1 VIDFFRDQLRIQK
14 EMDQQT
20 GGASRL
26 ISGWNLGSGGK
37 IQIGEQS
44 SGLLGEMALI
54 DAQFMSEDKRMEYL
68 QDRIKRAEEQRV
80 REGKARVDRKEEEGR
95 IQRRA
100 DMWIDGAAN
109 RNGIP
114 HCTGHCQYLFILPP

>member
-1 VIDFFRDQLRIQK
+1 
-14 EMDQQT
+14 MDQQT
-20 GGASRL
+20 GGAARL

-44 SGLLGEMALI
+44 SGLLSEMALI

-68 QDRIKRAEEQRV
+68 QDRIKRAEDQRV
-80 REGKARVDRKEEEGR
+80 REGKARVDRKEAEGR

-100 DMWIDGAAN
+100 DMWIDGQPTEMA
-109 RNGIP
+109 
-114 HCTGHCQYLFILPP
+114 YLIAQRPLPISLHTTTLIQTILPQ